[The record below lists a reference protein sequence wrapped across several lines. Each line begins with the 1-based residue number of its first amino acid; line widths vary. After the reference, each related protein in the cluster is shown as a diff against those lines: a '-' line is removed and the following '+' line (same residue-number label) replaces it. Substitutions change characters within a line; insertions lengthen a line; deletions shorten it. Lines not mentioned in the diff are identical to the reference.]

1 MKIKTRH
8 YAYQDGKDYLEYSLI
23 NDNGMV
29 VKVLNYG
36 ATLEQVL
43 LPTKDGKLENV
54 IMSLPTAQDYS
65 KERNFLGGTVGR
77 VVGRIRRG
85 RVNLGKQTLQLPIND
100 GLNHIHGGNGT
111 DTVVWNTSKLRVDE
125 EAEFAQVTFS
135 LVDFDGHNNYPG
147 NLKIEVSY
155 TLDND
160 NCLDYNIF
168 AFSDQLTIF
177 NPTNHVYFRLDGPN
191 SDVKDLQM
199 QVNADYYLPLDS
211 ESLPYMG
218 MKSVDKTV
226 FDLRK
231 PVKLGNILDSKDPE
245 IEREHGLNHPF
256 ILNNGKNCA
265 KIISSKTGRTMTMT
279 TDAPSIVVY
288 TANHFNH
295 TGVAKNLGQ
304 YDGVTLEA
312 QVPPAS
318 GNDLNASIL
327 VANDDFIRSTS
338 WKFDF

>member
-1 MKIKTRH
+1 MKITTRH
-8 YAYQDGKDYLEYSLI
+8 YAYYQGQDYCEYILE
-23 NDNGMV
+23 NDNGMI
-29 VKVLNYG
+29 VKLLNYG

-43 LPTKDGKLENV
+43 LPTENGLAENV
-54 IMSLPTAQDYS
+54 IMSLSKPEDYS
-65 KERNFLGGTVGR
+65 KQRNFLGGTVGR
-77 VVGRIRRG
+77 VVGRIRKG
-85 RVNLGKQTLQLPIND
+85 KVNLGSKTLQLPIND
-100 GLNHIHGGNGT
+100 GNNHIHGGTGI
-111 DTVVWNTSKLRVDE
+111 DTMVWNAQVNLNQD
-125 EAEFAQVTFS
+125 AEFAQVKFT
-135 LVDFDGHNNYPG
+135 LVDFDGHNGYPG

-168 AFSDQLTIF
+168 ANSDKVTVF

-191 SDVKDLQM
+191 SDIKNLQIRID
-199 QVNADYYLPLDS
+199 ADYYLPLDD

-218 MKSVDKTV
+218 MKAVSNTI

-231 PVKLGNILDSKDPE
+231 PTHLGKILDSSCKE
-245 IEREHGLNHPF
+245 IKNEHGLNHPF
-256 ILNNGKNCA
+256 ILNTDKNCA
-265 KIISSKTGRTMTMT
+265 KIFSSKTNRTMTMT

-295 TGVAKNLGQ
+295 TGIAKNLGQ

-312 QVPPAS
+312 QNPPAPDS
-318 GNDLNASIL
+318 NLNASIL
-327 VANDDFIRSTS
+327 IPDDDFMRSTT